1 MASANQE
8 WRRTTRILENLP
20 DAVVACTRDGQILF
34 VNALAEE
41 LFGYSRDEL
50 VGQPVQ
56 MLWPERVRD
65 RYSHNMIVFFGSD
78 EALRFSTEVWGLRRD
93 GSEFAG
99 EMSWGVV
106 DTIAGRVLLAIGRD
120 ISRRLTA
127 EARLRAVAAINERAL
142 GGAALSDLA
151 IEGVELL
158 RATLPL
164 SGAEVRL
171 GDGGVLASQGDV
183 TGAQHAPGDRRR
195 R

>member
-78 EALRFSTEVWGLRRD
+78 RRC
-93 GSEFAG
+93 GS
-99 EMSWGVV
+99 
-106 DTIAGRVLLAIGRD
+106 RPR
-120 ISRRLTA
+120 
-127 EARLRAVAAINERAL
+127 
-142 GGAALSDLA
+142 
-151 IEGVELL
+151 
-158 RATLPL
+158 
-164 SGAEVRL
+164 SGAC
-171 GDGGVLASQGDV
+171 
-183 TGAQHAPGDRRR
+183 GATARSSRAR
-195 R
+195 